1 MPTNSEQHEI
11 QKNRSC
17 KDINTERYLEE
28 LQSAKKKKENRNK
41 AAEKRAKE
49 RAIEKNIDISS
60 HQGEAEEGQEEC
72 MLEKY
77 LLRFVVF
84 KRDLL
89 NVFRC

>member
-1 MPTNSEQHEI
+1 MNSEQDEI
-11 QKNRSC
+11 RKNRSC
-17 KDINTERYLEE
+17 EDINTDRYLEE

-49 RAIEKNIDISS
+49 RAIEKNIYISS
-60 HQGEAEEGQEEC
+60 HQGEAEEGQEKR

>member
-1 MPTNSEQHEI
+1 MKYGKIDHAKTLTQTGIWKNFSQQRKRRKTGI
-11 QKNRSC
+11 RQQKNG
-17 KDINTERYLEE
+17 
-28 LQSAKKKKENRNK
+28 Q
-41 AAEKRAKE
+41 KE

-60 HQGEAEEGQEEC
+60 HQGEKRK
-72 MLEKY
+72 EKY